1 MIQDINIEHNMVIM
15 IKIISRYS
23 KVFLALD
30 AGVILFCLLQGN
42 IVWLLNTQIAFISVV
57 IIVIGSFLGYHR
69 NISKQIDNF
78 DIDTQTSL
86 DNDAIDKIEDPYDL
100 YSEDGIIEEREVSTE
115 EFKEIVQ
122 EEKSKLKK
130 NSLQNTI
137 KSASGFASIY
147 RIIGYILL
155 VVGFFYLNN
164 NQLFNAIAYV
174 IGISIV
180 PAAILVV
187 SLIKK

>member
-1 MIQDINIEHNMVIM
+1 MNSLILV
-15 IKIISRYS
+15 ISRYA

-42 IVWLLNTQIAFISVV
+42 MVWLLNTQIAFISVV

-78 DIDTQTSL
+78 DLDTQTSL

-100 YSEDGIIEEREVSTE
+100 YSDDGIVEEKEVSTE
-115 EFKEIVQ
+115 EFKQIVS

-130 NSLQNTI
+130 NSIQNTI

-164 NQLFNAIAYV
+164 NQLFDAIAYV

>member
-1 MIQDINIEHNMVIM
+1 MINLIS
-15 IKIISRYS
+15 IISKYA

-30 AGVILFCLLQGN
+30 VGVILFCLLQGN
-42 IVWLLNTQIAFISVV
+42 MVWLLNTQIAFISVV

-78 DIDTQTSL
+78 DTDTQTSL
-86 DNDAIDKIEDPYDL
+86 DNDTIDKIEDPYDL
-100 YSEDGIIEEREVSTE
+100 YSEDGIIEEIEVSTE
-115 EFKEIVQ
+115 EFKEIVK

-137 KSASGFASIY
+137 KSASGFASVY
-147 RIIGYILL
+147 RIIGYVLL
-155 VVGFFYLNN
+155 VIGFFYLNN

-187 SLIKK
+187 SLLKK